1 MKDQKDTPND
11 AIRQQRLNIM
21 KEEAEKAQNMQAEVH
36 KKYQSLIQEY
46 QIKLLAFDEDKTS
59 ALNEIAEVL
68 EKMGKK

>member
-21 KEEAEKAQNMQAEVH
+21 KEEAEKAQSMQAEVH